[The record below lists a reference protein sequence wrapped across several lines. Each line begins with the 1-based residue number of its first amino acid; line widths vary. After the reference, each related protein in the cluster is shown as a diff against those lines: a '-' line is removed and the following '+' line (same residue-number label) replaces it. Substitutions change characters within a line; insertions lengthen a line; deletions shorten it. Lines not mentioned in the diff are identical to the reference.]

1 MLWFQDNPP
10 ITGIGKIKLAEM
22 LIKNNFKNE
31 GYWLLNEAWKNNTF
45 SYSEE
50 KYILNNFNKKISSM
64 SHTYRIEELI
74 WNKAWGSA
82 RRQLKRV
89 NNDIRLLS
97 SAKINLSRRKGN
109 VDNAIKKIPRKYLL
123 NESLVYER
131 VKWRRRAKLEKSS
144 YELLTSYNG
153 NITKPKNG
161 GKKLITIQE
170 SKLVIKIINLLLNC

>member
-1 MLWFQDNPP
+1 MFYLKNNNWPKQKKIKDKIESKISINNHKIEMLWFQDNPP
-10 ITGIGKIKLAEM
+10 RSGIGKIKLAEM
-22 LIKNNFKNE
+22 LIKKNFNNE

-50 KYILNNFNKKISSM
+50 KYILNNFNKKISSI

-74 WNKAWGSA
+74 WRKAWGSA

-109 VDNAIKKIPRKYLL
+109 VDGAIKNSYKIF
-123 NESLVYER
+123 
-131 VKWRRRAKLEKSS
+131 
-144 YELLTSYNG
+144 
-153 NITKPKNG
+153 
-161 GKKLITIQE
+161 
-170 SKLVIKIINLLLNC
+170 IK